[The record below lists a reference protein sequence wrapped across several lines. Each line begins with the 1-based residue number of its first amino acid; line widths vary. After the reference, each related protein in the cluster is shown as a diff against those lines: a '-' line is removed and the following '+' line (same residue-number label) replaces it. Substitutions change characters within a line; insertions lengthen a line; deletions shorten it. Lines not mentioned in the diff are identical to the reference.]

1 MPFVNGVFVS
11 PDMNLKMD
19 ALGNVIEKPDMD
31 SLGNVVGA
39 QQPRQQAIPT
49 VPTTPAPVQSAPRQF
64 KPAAIPT
71 LPPRQT
77 APAPVQTPQ
86 PTVSNTPDTSDPV
99 MNPTTGTQK
108 ALADK
113 AGEQRQIRTVFQTLT
128 GQSPIPEGEK
138 WRWYLQHGFTGMHG
152 GLHDELMQQVNAE
165 AAAQRAQK
173 NTYGQ
178 ELRAGEMKRRTLMH
192 EWDKLLWEWN
202 HGYYSGNDDTVNQ
215 FYQKADSLK
224 QAMIEAG
231 IEPGLIRDPSVNA
244 GGFAQGFQK
253 SLATARDD
261 LDWLGGWMK
270 SIQENA
276 TADPNWLNSTQ
287 AQTEF
292 DKMAEYTI
300 IKWAQSKGA
309 IADAEKIRAQVE
321 AMPAQD
327 RKYYNGFMSMFLNNN
342 AMLQLEGLSSSG
354 DRHAKALVQEIEKL
368 ANDAVEN
375 PNGVVTVDKDGMAH
389 MQGEDHI
396 MNLLA
401 LVQTSLIR
409 DNQDLPVGLREA
421 LDSYRASRDLFDEYV
436 MRNANVDRQMVWNS
450 AVDQMGINLDRYKRN
465 LPRLGLLSGWD
476 YNGFVPTKDF
486 GNMLAQWQSTQP
498 TDAVIRNARLTAPKP
513 PKYTNDNF
521 GVRALPGAGGV
532 QSKQRTSK
540 WSRGADGKLVRRN

>member
-19 ALGNVIEKPDMD
+19 ALGNVIEKPEMD

-49 VPTTPAPVQSAPRQF
+49 VPTTRAPVQSAPKQF
-64 KPAAIPT
+64 KHASIPT

-86 PTVSNTPDTSDPV
+86 PTVANTPDTSDPV

-113 AGEQRQIRTVFQTLT
+113 ADQQRKIRTVFQTLT
-128 GQSPIPEGEK
+128 GQDPIPEGEK

-178 ELRAGEMKRRTLMH
+178 ELRASEMKRRTLMH

-261 LDWLGGWMK
+261 IDWLGGWMK

-321 AMPAQD
+321 AMPPQD
-327 RKYYNGFMSMFLNNN
+327 RQFYNGFMSMFFKNN
-342 AMLQLEGLSSSG
+342 AMLQLEALSSSG

-409 DNQDLPVGLREA
+409 DNQDLPIGLREA

-486 GNMLAQWQSTQP
+486 GDTLAQWQSTQD
-498 TDAVIRNARLTAPKP
+498 TDAVIRNARLTAPNP
-513 PKYTNDNF
+513 PQYTNDKTS
-521 GVRALPGAGGV
+521 VRVLPGAGGV
-532 QSKQRTSK
+532 QSKPRTSK